1 LQKRIL
7 IVRTDRVGDVV
18 MITPMVREIKKA
30 FPDSFVATLT
40 QPNTTAILQNNP
52 YIDKMITDDLSKE
65 SYKKVIE
72 ELKEYKFTDG
82 LLVLPTDR
90 AAYQMF
96 FAGIKDRIGVGR
108 KLYEIITFMKSVS
121 RNNYIPLR
129 HEADYCMDL
138 ARKIG
143 VVTDN
148 YQPEIFVSEEE
159 KKWTK
164 DFYNSFGIKDDT
176 FKIILHTGSKNS
188 APNWSED
195 KYFELLKG
203 ILKKFREGNFVI
215 MLTALEM
222 TEEFKSKV
230 RNLNENRIIDVSQK
244 ITNLRELIKVISG
257 IDLMLCSSTGPIH
270 LADALDIKC
279 IGIHCHR
286 NVSCAKHWGVINK
299 KSINLEVTK
308 EYCDSHC
315 SNDKNICNFEDGIQ
329 IEEVIKHIEIKK

>member
-1 LQKRIL
+1 M
-7 IVRTDRVGDVV
+7 RTDRVGDVV

-30 FPDSFVATLT
+30 FPDSFIGTLT
-40 QPNTTAILQNNP
+40 QPGTTAILQNNP
-52 YIDKMITDDLSKE
+52 YVDVMITDDLKKE
-65 SYKKVIE
+65 SYKKVIV
-72 ELKEYKFTDG
+72 ELKKYKFTDG

-96 FAGIKDRIGVGR
+96 SARIKNRIGVGK
-108 KLYEIITFMKSVS
+108 KLYEVITFMKRVS

-148 YQPEIFVSEEE
+148 IQPEIFVTDEE

-164 DFYNSFGIKDDT
+164 EFYKNIGINEDT
-176 FKIILHTGSKNS
+176 FKIVLHTGSKNS
-188 APNWSED
+188 APNWSEN
-195 KYFELLKG
+195 KYLELLKG
-203 ILKKFREGNFVI
+203 IIKKFPDENYAI
-215 MLTALEM
+215 MLTAFEM
-222 TEEFKSKV
+222 TKEFKKKV
-230 RNLNENRIIDVSQK
+230 SELNDKRIIDVADK

-270 LADALDIKC
+270 LADALNIKC

-286 NVSCAKHWGVINK
+286 NVSCSKHWGVINK
-299 KSINLEVTK
+299 KSINLDVTK

-315 SNDKNICNFEDGIQ
+315 SKDKSLCCFEDGITTKT
-329 IEEVIKHIEIKK
+329 VLNHIKIN

>member
-1 LQKRIL
+1 
-7 IVRTDRVGDVV
+7 VRTDRVGDVV
-18 MITPMVREIKKA
+18 MITPMLREIKKA
-30 FPDSFVATLT
+30 FPDSFIGTLT
-40 QPNTTAILQNNP
+40 QPGTTAILQNNP
-52 YIDKMITDDLSKE
+52 YVDVMITDDLKKE
-65 SYKKVIE
+65 SYKKVIAE
-72 ELKEYKFTDG
+72 IKKYKFTDG

-96 FAGIKDRIGVGR
+96 SARIKNRIGVGK
-108 KLYEIITFMKSVS
+108 KLYELITFMKSVS

-148 YQPEIFVSEEE
+148 IQPEIFVTDDER
-159 KKWTK
+159 KKAE
-164 DFYNSFGIKDDT
+164 DFYKSIGIKEGT
-176 FKIILHTGSKNS
+176 FRIILHTGSRNS

-195 KYFELLKG
+195 KYLELLKG
-203 ILKKFREGNFVI
+203 ILKKFPNDDFAI
-215 MLTALEM
+215 MLTAFEM
-222 TEEFKSKV
+222 TDDFKKKV
-230 RNLNENRIIDVSQK
+230 SELNDSRIVVVAEK
-244 ITNLRELIKVISG
+244 ITNLRDFIVVISG

-286 NVSCAKHWGVINK
+286 NVSCSKHWGVINK
-299 KSINLEVTK
+299 KSINLDVAK

-315 SNDKNICNFEDGIQ
+315 SNDKNICNFEHGIST
-329 IEEVIKHIEIKK
+329 EEVLKHIEIKK

>member
-1 LQKRIL
+1 
-7 IVRTDRVGDVV
+7 
-18 MITPMVREIKKA
+18 MITPMIREIKKA
-30 FPDSFVATLT
+30 FPDSFIGTLT

-52 YIDKMITDDLSKE
+52 HIDVMITDDLKKE
-65 SYKKVIE
+65 SYKKVISE
-72 ELKEYKFTDG
+72 IKKYKFTDG

-96 FAGIKDRIGVGR
+96 SARIKNRIGVGK

-143 VVTDN
+143 VTTDN
-148 YQPEIFVSEEE
+148 IQPEIFVTDEER
-159 KKWTK
+159 KKAGE
-164 DFYNSFGIKDDT
+164 FYKSIGIKEET
-176 FKIILHTGSKNS
+176 FRIILHTGSRNS

-195 KYFELLKG
+195 KYLELLKG
-203 ILKKFREGNFVI
+203 IVKKFPSEDYAI
-215 MLTALEM
+215 LLTAFEM
-222 TEEFKSKV
+222 TDDFKKKV
-230 RNLNENRIIDVSQK
+230 SELNDKRIIDVADK
-244 ITNLRELIKVISG
+244 ITNLRDFIKVISG

-286 NVSCAKHWGVINK
+286 NVSCSKHWGVINK
-299 KSINLEVTK
+299 KSINLDVKK

-315 SNDKNICNFEDGIQ
+315 SNDKSICNFEDGIST
-329 IEEVIKHIEIKK
+329 EEVLKFIEINK